1 MLIPLIRKSLV
12 FTVAVPIQTFP
23 VPVEPVY
30 PEDGVVFL
38 TSEAVPELEKVI
50 VELFQ
55 PEYVLTFVP
64 PEVPAP
70 QPSLK
75 IVVCPHPT
83 FNTKTKRGS
92 KRSRKN
98 FAEN

>member
-38 TSEAVPELEKVI
+38 TSEAVPELEKSSKKELLSKPDNQ
-50 VELFQ
+50 VEIILA
-55 PEYVLTFVP
+55 
-64 PEVPAP
+64 EV
-70 QPSLK
+70 
-75 IVVCPHPT
+75 VD
-83 FNTKTKRGS
+83 N
-92 KRSRKN
+92 N
-98 FAEN
+98 E